1 MATIGAW
8 AGWGV
13 GAIALAVT
21 GLVTLTTVRAVVPI
35 AVVVAG
41 VAAVA
46 GAPAG
51 SVLAL
56 GVPAAVAAVLVAA
69 ADTGHVY
76 MQASAYGDE
85 RRFGLRPPLGY
96 LVPTVA
102 SWVVWTAALL
112 AAPLAW
118 AAGGWVLAAV
128 STVVARRRLPRPAPP
143 LAPAVAA
150 LARHRAGRPR
160 RPRPGRARRHA
171 DDAEPPDHRRRAR
184 R

>member
-1 MATIGAW
+1 MATVGAW

-13 GAIALAVT
+13 GALALAVT
-21 GLVTLTTVRAVVPI
+21 GLPTLTAVRAVVPA

-46 GAPAG
+46 GAAG
-51 SVLAL
+51 RRACSRWPC
-56 GVPAAVAAVLVAA
+56 PAAVAAVLVAA

-76 MQASAYGDE
+76 VQASAYGDE

-102 SWVVWTAALL
+102 SWAVWAAALL

-118 AAGGWVLAAV
+118 AAGALGARRRQHRR
-128 STVVARRRLPRPAPP
+128 ARRRLPRSCPA
-143 LAPAVAA
+143 
-150 LARHRAGRPR
+150 AGTS
-160 RPRPGRARRHA
+160 
-171 DDAEPPDHRRRAR
+171 
-184 R
+184 